1 MTFLTYFIFIPY
13 IKQTVARQKKFGAFA
28 GVFTPSVLTILG
40 VIMYMRMGWVVGNAG
55 LIGTLLIVL
64 MAHIISISTGLS
76 VSSIATDKKVGAGG
90 IYYILSR
97 SMGIP
102 IGGAIGIALYV
113 GTALSIALYLIGFA
127 ESFNGYFGLSTDIN
141 GLRISG
147 SVALFSLTAIALIST
162 SVALKTQFFILA
174 AIILSL
180 VSIFSGSN
188 EFAPAAPHLF
198 SSEGSVPLATVF
210 AVFFPAVTG
219 FTAGIAMSGD
229 LQDPKK
235 DIPVGTIAA
244 IAVGF
249 IVYMALAAFISYYV
263 NTDLL
268 RSDYNILMTI
278 SFYAPAVVAGV
289 WGATLSS
296 ALGGILGGPR
306 ILQAMSID
314 KVTPKIFGKG
324 KGKNNEPVNALFLV
338 FIIAQMGI
346 LIGEL
351 DVIAGVVSMFYLAA
365 YGFINLSFFL
375 ESWANPDFQPTFKV
389 NRWFGLVGFVACF
402 GIMFKLDMIA
412 MFASIF
418 IIMGIYFWLQRKQI
432 MLDSG
437 DVWRS
442 VWENIVA
449 KGLKRLEQT
458 ETTANNWN
466 PNIILFSGEEE
477 ERPQLLSFSKT
488 VSGRTGMVTNF
499 ELIVNSNGGTPL
511 TKTEQHIKD
520 ATLENLGIFGRR
532 IEVENI
538 YKGIENIAATF
549 GFSGIEP
556 NTIMMTWP
564 KNIKDQVD
572 YAQMTEK
579 LIHLDYNLL
588 YLDYDK
594 RYDFGEHQT
603 IDLWWRDTDNNNAE
617 MMLNISRF
625 IVQSSKWS
633 NAKIRVLF
641 VNYNNVDNSLIK
653 SKIAKLINKL
663 RIDAE
668 IKIINNGVEQ
678 KPFYD
683 IIELQSASTD
693 LIILGIPNISVDQQ
707 AAFVLKTNELFETI
721 GTTLLVKASHDFN
734 ELELDF
740 SQEKRV
746 NAKQSTALNPLP
758 LSADST
764 INDLVSDLDQHWEST
779 ASQLTTPTLS
789 TIASFYYQYID
800 SIDKAFDKTLLEL
813 EQQQSAPTFIAELQ
827 NFLGELTALSENFRK
842 DKLHPLKE
850 VLEKG
855 LHQFINERKVFVA
868 KAPKKVKSSQN
879 GGRAIYW
886 KEALEHYFDTKVLPH
901 TQHSL
906 YELGVQNFIS
916 INQLAENIASQSQL
930 VIENIIATPKSKEA
944 ALEEFKN
951 SITQFVVNAKEIYSG
966 LEHQIVHELK
976 VYERDA
982 CIALI
987 QDLENPDL
995 LKNIKKAKKK
1005 DVLLTESNLYGFASD
1020 WKRNQVLG
1028 HKQVESE
1035 LNLSIAGL
1043 SVFSINEKIKV
1054 YIKEQ
1059 VIAPQKDCIAA
1070 LLEAVNHAAE
1080 HLSNKNKVPFN
1091 HKELDV
1097 LAESIAHVNFT
1108 SILVNDEDNILS
1120 ISRSASKVTD
1130 LMSAESFNVLFKSQG
1145 EDVESLSIN
1154 LANIEDYIIQSSYLS
1169 PLHKSM
1175 HDLAVAY
1182 NGNSEEI
1189 YNLANLIKHVID
1201 ESVHNKNNS
1210 DYETIVK
1217 EVQGRIEQ
1225 ANNKLKNGAVSF
1237 DHSVNTN
1244 LHNTSVDLNIRT
1256 IIESID
1262 SYSGASQKPIITNR
1276 FQDWFSK
1283 KKKSTA
1289 KVYHN
1294 ALDFVAQ
1301 RKRDINTLKFDNKHY
1316 QYLNNIEQT
1325 SNFMAALSIKASAEQ
1340 ELPFY
1345 YKKLFTGSHLT
1356 NVNSLSRSKELS
1368 IAQNAIHRMDQGS
1381 NGAIIVIGS
1390 SLSGKTFFTET
1401 VAKTLL
1407 KTEKYYI
1414 NPPSKQKFDA
1424 SDLHKAFQKT
1434 FSKAGTTESILNQL
1448 DQKTVLIFND
1458 IEEWWVK
1465 SPDGSN
1471 AINYLS
1477 KLIEN
1482 FGNRHY
1488 FLLNCSLQSFHIIR
1502 KTSNLEKNLLS
1513 TIIMSPASK
1522 SELKDIILNRH
1533 KTAGAELWFKD
1544 NLVDVNKKVDAL
1556 LNDIHLKTKGTIGVA
1571 LNTWVY
1577 SIQKAEEDKL
1587 VIHKPSSLQFPNIK
1601 DPNWK
1606 ILLYHILIHNR
1617 LKEGDIQKIFGS
1629 KKPAGI
1635 LDSLKEMEKAGLI
1648 YKQSQGTYV
1657 LNHHAKYYIENWL
1670 TELKILN

>member
-1 MTFLTYFIFIPY
+1 
-13 IKQTVARQKKFGAFA
+13 VARQKKFGAFA

-55 LIGTLLIVL
+55 LIGTMLIVL
-64 MAHIISISTGLS
+64 LAHIISISTGLS

-127 ESFNGYFGLSTDIN
+127 ESFNSYLGFSTDIN

-147 SVALFSLTAIALIST
+147 SVALFALTAIALIST

-180 VSIFSGSN
+180 VSIFWGSN
-188 EFAPAAPHLF
+188 EFAPTAAPELL
-198 SSEGSVPLATVF
+198 SSEGSVDMATVF

-249 IVYMALAAFISYYV
+249 IVYMALAAFISYNV

-268 RSDYNILMTI
+268 RSDNNILMTI
-278 SFYAPAVVAGV
+278 SYYAPAVVAGV

-402 GIMFKLDMIA
+402 GIMFKLDMVA
-412 MFASIF
+412 MFGSIF

-458 ETTANNWN
+458 ETTNNNWN
-466 PNIILFSGEEE
+466 PNIILFSGEQEE
-477 ERPQLLSFSKT
+477 ERPQLLTFSKI

-499 ELIVNSNGGTPL
+499 NLIINADGSTPL
-511 TKTEQHIKD
+511 TKNKQNVKD
-520 ATLENLGIFGRR
+520 ETLENLGIFGRK
-532 IEVENI
+532 IEVDNI

-564 KNIKDQVD
+564 KNIQDQVN

-594 RYDFGEHQT
+594 RYEFGQYKT
-603 IDLWWRDTDNNNAE
+603 IDLWWRGTDNNNAE
-617 MMLNISRF
+617 MMLNIARF
-625 IVQSSKWS
+625 IVQASKWS
-633 NAKIRVLF
+633 SATIRVLF
-641 VNYNNVDNSLIK
+641 VNYNNVDNAIIK
-653 SKIAKLINKL
+653 SKIAKLISKL

-683 IIELQSASTD
+683 IIELQSANTD
-693 LIILGIPNISVDQQ
+693 LIVLGIPNIPADKQ

-721 GTTLLVKASHDFN
+721 GTTLLVKASDDFN
-734 ELELDF
+734 ELDLDF

-746 NAKQSTALNPLP
+746 AAKQSTALNPLP
-758 LSADST
+758 VSADST
-764 INDLVSDLDQHWEST
+764 INDLVSDLDKYWDST
-779 ASQLTTPTLS
+779 ANELTEPSLS

-800 SIDKAFDKTLLEL
+800 SVDKVFDKTLLEL
-813 EQQQSAPTFIAELQ
+813 RKQQSAPNFIAELQ
-827 NFLGELTALSENFRK
+827 NFLSELTALSENFRN
-842 DKLHPLKE
+842 DKLHSLE
-850 VLEKG
+850 EILEKG

-868 KAPKKVKSSQN
+868 KASKKVKSAQN
-879 GGRAIYW
+879 GGRWIYW
-886 KEALEHYFDTKVLPH
+886 KEALEHYFDTKILAH
-901 TQHSL
+901 TQHTL

-916 INQLAENIASQSQL
+916 INQLAENIANQSQL
-930 VIENIIATPKSKEA
+930 VIENIVATPQSKES

-951 SITQFVVNAKEIYSG
+951 NITQFIVHAKEIYSG
-966 LEHQIVHELK
+966 LEHQIIHELK
-976 VYERDA
+976 AYERDA

-987 QDLENPDL
+987 KDLENPDL

-1005 DVLLTESNLYGFASD
+1005 ELLLIESNLYGFASD
-1020 WKRNQVLG
+1020 WKRNQALA

-1043 SVFSINEKIKV
+1043 SVFNINEKIKV
-1054 YIKEQ
+1054 YVQEQ
-1059 VIAPQKDCIAA
+1059 VITPQEDRIAS
-1070 LLEAVNHAAE
+1070 LLEIINHATE
-1080 HLSNKNKVPFN
+1080 HLSTKNKVPFN
-1091 HKELDV
+1091 DKELDL

-1108 SILVNDEDNILS
+1108 SILENDENNILS
-1120 ISRSASKVTD
+1120 ISRSVSKVTD
-1130 LMSAESFNVLFKSQG
+1130 LMSAESFNVLFKSQA

-1175 HDLAVAY
+1175 HDLAVVY
-1182 NGNSEEI
+1182 NNNSEEV

-1201 ESVHNKNNS
+1201 ESIHNEDNS
-1210 DYETIVK
+1210 YYETVVQ
-1217 EVQGRIEQ
+1217 EVQQRIEQ
-1225 ANNKLKNGAVSF
+1225 TNNKLESSVATFNHA
-1237 DHSVNTN
+1237 VNTN

-1276 FQDWFSK
+1276 FQDWFNLK
-1283 KKKSTA
+1283 QKSTA
-1289 KVYHN
+1289 KAYHN
-1294 ALDFVAQ
+1294 ALGLVAQ
-1301 RKRDINTLKFDNKHY
+1301 RKRDINTLKFDSKHY

-1325 SNFMAALSIKASAEQ
+1325 SNFMAALSIQASAEQ
-1340 ELPFY
+1340 ALPFY
-1345 YKKLFTGSHLT
+1345 YKKLFTGSHLN
-1356 NVNSLSRSKELS
+1356 NVNSISRIKELS
-1368 IAQNAIHRMDQGS
+1368 LAQNAIHRVDQGTS
-1381 NGAIIVIGS
+1381 GAIIIIGT

-1401 VAKTLL
+1401 VAKTLV

-1424 SDLHKAFQKT
+1424 TDLHKAFQKT

-1448 DQKTVLIFND
+1448 DQKSVLIFND

-1465 SPDGSN
+1465 SPDGN
-1471 AINYLS
+1471 QAINYLS
-1477 KLIEN
+1477 KIIEN

-1488 FLLNCSLQSFHIIR
+1488 FLLNCNLQSFHIIR

-1522 SELKDIILNRH
+1522 SELKDIILSRH

-1544 NLVDVNKKVDAL
+1544 NLVDVNKKIDVL

-1571 LNTWVY
+1571 LNSWVY
-1577 SIQKAEEDKL
+1577 NIQKTEEDKL
-1587 VIHKPSSLQFPNIK
+1587 IIEKPSSLTFPNIK

-1617 LKEGDIQKIFGS
+1617 LKEGDLHRIFGS
-1629 KKPAGI
+1629 KTPTKMF
-1635 LDSLKEMEKAGLI
+1635 DSLKEMKKAGLI

-1657 LNHHAKYYIENWL
+1657 LNHHAKYYVENWL